1 MVTFGQEMQ
10 SAEITGDTDM
20 SQSGSRSDDEI
31 EIAAVIFDMD
41 GVLTDTAHA
50 HFSAW
55 KETFDTF
62 LKDCGV
68 DEPFTR
74 NDYLKNVDGVPRYDG
89 VRGFL
94 ASRDIQ
100 LPEGDPDDESMETIF
115 GLGNHKNTRFRN
127 WLSEN
132 QVPVFDD
139 AADLLEGL
147 KHAGIK
153 VGVFSASRNAR
164 RVLESAGLSHMFDA
178 TMDGEDA
185 RETGLSP
192 KPDPDQLVETAA
204 RLGCDTSETAVIE
217 DAILGVQA
225 GAAGRFR
232 LVIGVDRQDDG
243 GRHRHALRADGADLV
258 TRDLRKL
265 LLPGGG
271 GLKTLDRLP
280 LVWERL
286 DEVNERLGVRPLSV
300 FLDYDGTLSPIVD
313 DYRKATIAEETRAAV
328 ARLAERYPV
337 AVISG
342 RDLADVRER
351 VGLEHIIYA
360 GSHGFDIAGPGGL
373 EEQPDEAEG
382 FLDPLNDA
390 AEELRDSLSGMRGAD
405 VERKTFSIAVHYR
418 RVAERDVEK
427 IEDII
432 DEIVGRHDKLSKR
445 RGKKVFEIHP
455 RADWDKG
462 SAVEWLLANTRL
474 GGKESLALYLGDD
487 LTDEDVFGVLSDTGL
502 CFAVRGDRR
511 ATLADYALEDTDDI
525 RRFVDWLGERKAEE
539 R

>member
-1 MVTFGQEMQ
+1 MT
-10 SAEITGDTDM
+10 
-20 SQSGSRSDDEI
+20 QSGSRNDGEI

-41 GVLTDTAHA
+41 GVVTDTAQA

-55 KETFDTF
+55 KETFDAF
-62 LKDCGV
+62 LKDRGA
-68 DEPFTR
+68 DGAFTR

-89 VRGFL
+89 VRRFL
-94 ASRDIQ
+94 ASRDIG
-100 LPEGDPDDESMETIF
+100 LHEGEPDDEGMETIF
-115 GLGNHKNTRFRN
+115 GLGNLKNTGFRN

-132 QVPVFDD
+132 RVPVFDD
-139 AADLLEGL
+139 AVELLEGL
-147 KHAGIK
+147 KQAGIK

-178 TMDGEDA
+178 TVDGEDA
-185 RETGLSP
+185 RENGLSP

-204 RLGCDTSETAVIE
+204 RLGCDASETAIVE
-217 DAILGVQA
+217 DAISGVQA

-232 LVIGVDRQDDG
+232 LVIGVDRQDDDG
-243 GRHRHALRADGADLV
+243 HHRHALRADGADLV

-271 GLKTLDRLP
+271 LKTLERLP

-286 DEVNERLGVRPLSV
+286 DEVNDRLGARLLSV

-313 DYRKATIAEETRAAV
+313 DYREATIAEETRAAV

-351 VGLEHIIYA
+351 VGLEDIIYA

-373 EEQPDEAEG
+373 EERPDEAEG
-382 FLDPLNDA
+382 FLSPLKDA
-390 AEELRDSLSGMRGAD
+390 AEELRESVSGIAGAD

-427 IEDII
+427 IEDVI
-432 DEIVGRHDKLSKR
+432 DEIVGRHNKFSKR

-462 SAVEWLLANTRL
+462 SAVEWLLAHTRL
-474 GGKESLALYLGDD
+474 GEKDALALYLGDD
-487 LTDEDVFGVLSDTGL
+487 LTDEDAFGALSDTGL

-525 RRFVDWLGERKAEE
+525 RRFVEWLSERKAEE
-539 R
+539 